1 MSQTPSAKLEAIGIQ
16 LPEPAK
22 PVAAYVPTV
31 RTGNLLFVSGQIP
44 FRDGALAAAGS
55 VPTQVTP
62 ETAKQCARQCAING
76 LAAAKAALGS
86 IDRIKRVVRLGVWV
100 ASERGFHGQP
110 GVANGASE
118 LMVEVFG
125 DAGRHVRAAVGSID
139 LPLGAP
145 VEVGF
150 RVEVE

>member
-1 MSQTPSAKLEAIGIQ
+1 MVRIREERPGDLRGREA
-16 LPEPAK
+16 
-22 PVAAYVPTV
+22 
-31 RTGNLLFVSGQIP
+31 LL
-44 FRDGALAAAGS
+44 DGAFGPARRFK
-55 VPTQVTP
+55 
-62 ETAKQCARQCAING
+62 TAERLRRGRLRAEVI
-76 LAAAKAALGS
+76 ALGS

-145 VEVGF
+145 VEVEF
-150 RVEVE
+150 LFEVE